1 MGIGR
6 FLNDGRAIMIGS
18 LPLGCLLSLAEVGIG
33 EKRLR
38 DIDATGMRCMG
49 PGIAEPKISA
59 RPF

>member
-1 MGIGR
+1 
-6 FLNDGRAIMIGS
+6 MIGS
-18 LPLGCLLSLAEVGIG
+18 LPLGCLLSLAEAGIG